1 MLFTSESDE
10 NGNYWCPDC
19 QAIAPLYSSMIAEA
33 EKAGYKFYTFI
44 AGDRPTW
51 KNPDHKF
58 RKNGAL
64 RIKGVPTLGLFD
76 GKKLTMPLV
85 EN

>member
-19 QAIAPLYSSMIAEA
+19 QKIAPLYSEFEAEA
-33 EKAGYKFYTFI
+33 AKAGLPFYTFI

-51 KNPDHKF
+51 KNPEHKF
-58 RKNGAL
+58 RKNPL
-64 RIKGVPTLGLFD
+64 LKVNSVPTMGLFD
-76 GKKLTMPLV
+76 GKRLTRALV
-85 EN
+85 